1 MALPAGTTY
10 SVFAPNSTTAG
21 DPSAVP
27 AAIAAANCLSGGSS
41 AACDALVGGIAMGTG
56 ACAGL
61 PLASTALCAC
71 VNNALPCPQ
80 FTAPA
85 CANNA
90 GAYQTVEQADAG
102 GACANLPLCINLVA
116 SGGVDPVISNINQVC
131 GVSSSAINWIE
142 THRGL
147 AAALVFIFVI
157 LLALLAGAIASH
169 AVRGRASSLPVAVSP
184 PQAAV
189 E

>member
-21 DPSAVP
+21 DPTAVP
-27 AAIAAANCLSGGSS
+27 PAILSADCLSGGSS

-56 ACAGL
+56 ECADA

-90 GAYQTVEQADAG
+90 GAYQTVEQADAA
-102 GACANLPLCINLVA
+102 GACAKIPLCINLVA

-131 GVSSSAINWIE
+131 GVTSSVVNWVE
-142 THRGL
+142 THRVL
-147 AAALVFIFVI
+147 AAVLIFVFVI
-157 LLALLAGAIASH
+157 VLALLAGAVASRSVRVRSETAAAAASERL
-169 AVRGRASSLPVAVSP
+169 AV
-184 PQAAV
+184 
-189 E
+189 